1 MSSTDNSRIQ
11 ELDGPTRGSLRASLV
26 LLSPARIVEELVRNS
41 ISACARRSG
50 QPPGPDQSLAGADR
64 SVAGTIVVAIDF
76 RTWSITVRDDGIG
89 FPSTSALALA
99 PPRAHTATDGPTLK
113 LVSFLGLVRI
123 RYMPSSAD
131 GAPTWNVQRT
141 DISCVVK
148 DGVVL
153 FEGPTPTL
161 SPRAHVIHGV
171 EEDAAELGQP
181 RLLSTRGG
189 STVVVHD
196 IFGQIP
202 VRRKALRTLAA
213 QKKEVDRTKARIE
226 ELGLLQPG
234 IAFRLHATY
243 AMPSLPSDP
252 TSVVPAQTDRREE
265 ERLVLSLPKT
275 NSLADRFGDI
285 HGSQLIRPR
294 RLQEIEIH
302 QNFLLAGV
310 KDRRPQTAVTIGS
323 TAAANSRVSSRREV
337 NVVIDGF
344 FSTWPYE
351 AAGPSAQR
359 LFFNHECLPP
369 LSRGS
374 RGIGDVPVDGF
385 DDHFG
390 PLPRSLS
397 AELNKYGLLDDS
409 HQPLL
414 ERGEKRPRTSG
425 AMPASTTFA
434 NPQDAHKALASIFRQ
449 KLEALGKLVDDHQ
462 VAYLVRIRVEPVGA
476 NRTGTPAKHRLS
488 FGALIKAVEASILG
502 PAASKA
508 DDKYT
513 AHEGKRTSP
522 LDATATTSR
531 KRLKTIGPGAAGNA
545 GSARSSARYEAPPAP
560 AGMIVWTDPLTQR
573 RYFVDGR
580 TGTSYPADYPRSTVL
595 QRPSSSPSNTTS
607 RRQRPMSSRPST
619 ADRTRLAKEAVA
631 IGHEPDRPQWL
642 RATLSGWTNPA
653 FDTTLPRHDGG
664 EVPTLNRDH
673 PRRPTSTRGASTMDA
688 VSTALRAG
696 GVDEDVYAA
705 PSPSSSPRKR
715 SDRKESRF
723 FIARQQSGTRTGRL
737 RPPGAS
743 SASAAS
749 AAVLAPP
756 QQRTGTG
763 STFADVE
770 SAIPHSSLRRAH
782 VIGQVDEKFIAC
794 LLDLS
799 LPTEDSVADMAGR
812 PGLMRCGDGS
822 RTAASPLLVCI
833 DQHAADE
840 RVRYERFL
848 AEYVAGCLAGAIASV
863 PIRQDDEVL
872 VSLDQD
878 LVEALSYRFEDVDVT
893 IQQELTFWGFEVG
906 KIDSRAAGQ
915 RSAARTVTVEIRS
928 IPEVW
933 SDKVLKRDG
942 RSLAEREEVREVV
955 RSHLV
960 ALSHRPE
967 GSLGEGPTTNDEA
980 ASVVIA
986 QRVPRKVREWI
997 ASKACRSAISEWA
1010 ISFCLSLVFLFR
1022 PSDRGLT

>member
-1 MSSTDNSRIQ
+1 MHIAN
-11 ELDGPTRGSLRASLV
+11 ASHV
-26 LLSPARIVEELVRNS
+26 T
-41 ISACARRSG
+41 
-50 QPPGPDQSLAGADR
+50 
-64 SVAGTIVVAIDF
+64 GTQQL
-76 RTWSITVRDDGIG
+76 T
-89 FPSTSALALA
+89 PS
-99 PPRAHTATDGPTLK
+99 
-113 LVSFLGLVRI
+113 F
-123 RYMPSSAD
+123 
-131 GAPTWNVQRT
+131 
-141 DISCVVK
+141 
-148 DGVVL
+148 
-153 FEGPTPTL
+153 
-161 SPRAHVIHGV
+161 
-171 EEDAAELGQP
+171 
-181 RLLSTRGG
+181 
-189 STVVVHD
+189 
-196 IFGQIP
+196 
-202 VRRKALRTLAA
+202 ALRS
-213 QKKEVDRTKARIE
+213 RT
-226 ELGLLQPG
+226 Q
-234 IAFRLHATY
+234 
-243 AMPSLPSDP
+243 
-252 TSVVPAQTDRREE
+252 
-265 ERLVLSLPKT
+265 T

-688 VSTALRAG
+688 
-696 GVDEDVYAA
+696 
-705 PSPSSSPRKR
+705 
-715 SDRKESRF
+715 
-723 FIARQQSGTRTGRL
+723 
-737 RPPGAS
+737 
-743 SASAAS
+743 
-749 AAVLAPP
+749 
-756 QQRTGTG
+756 QRTGTG

-997 ASKACRSAISEWA
+997 ASKACRSAIMFNDPLDRQQCEA
-1010 ISFCLSLVFLFR
+1010 LVARLAECSFPFICAHGR
-1022 PSDRGLT
+1022 PSVVPLCLI